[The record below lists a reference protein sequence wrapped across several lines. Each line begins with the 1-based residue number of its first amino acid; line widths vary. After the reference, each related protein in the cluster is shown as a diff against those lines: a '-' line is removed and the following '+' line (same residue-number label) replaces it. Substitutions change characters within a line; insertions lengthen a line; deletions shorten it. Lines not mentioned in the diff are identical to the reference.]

1 MFGGRHAGLAREK
14 EKAADVGKSF
24 RRLMAY
30 FKPYW
35 PLLLISGVLLLL
47 NTAMQLMEPYL
58 REIALDHFIIPGST
72 GEPAPA
78 RPAWLEIVA
87 PAGSTANQGIALAG
101 LARVML
107 VLLASFF
114 LSWLATSG
122 MFYLMTIAG
131 QKVLLTM
138 RTQILERIQSLSL
151 KFFDEREA
159 GDLMSRLVNDTQV
172 VNEVFSGSI
181 VRLLS
186 MSLTL
191 LGIAVTMILRNWALA
206 LAGLAILPVMV
217 LATSMF
223 ARRARVAFR
232 KTRETIGNVSS
243 ELQENISGVREVQ
256 AFAREREN
264 VAEFRQTNRA
274 NRDANVQAQTLT
286 SAFTPALDIMSMIAL
301 ALVLGVGG
309 YMVLQGVQVTTL
321 ILQGGRLQ
329 PRTVAVTVGIIA
341 GYMTYVRRFYQPVQ
355 AISGMW
361 TQFQSALAGA
371 ERIFEL
377 IDTQPEIVDLPGA
390 VALPP
395 AEGRLAFE
403 GVHFAYK
410 PEEPVLQDVN
420 FVAEPGQ
427 TVALVGPTG
436 AGKTSIVS
444 LLMRFYDVQEGS
456 ISVDGQDIRHVTHDS
471 LREQMSIVLQDTFLF
486 SGTVMDNI
494 RYGRL
499 EATDEQVIEAAR
511 LANADGFIT
520 RLPDGYETDIGERGH
535 NLSQGQRQ
543 LLAISRAI
551 LADPRILILDE
562 ATSSVD
568 TRTELLIQ
576 KALGELL
583 RGRTS
588 IVIAHRLSTIRNAD
602 QVLVLDHGEIVERGT
617 HDSLMDKQGRY
628 YELYMSQF
636 RREGQEGQPRQRR
649 TPEGGPVRGV
659 LPKSDP
665 ASDGQHS
672 RRASPVPAG

>member
-1 MFGGRHAGLAREK
+1 LAREK
-14 EKAADVGKSF
+14 EKATDVAGTF
-24 RRLMAY
+24 GRLLTY

-35 PLLLISGVLLLL
+35 ALLLVAGVLLLL
-47 NTAMQLMEPYL
+47 NTAMQILEPYL
-58 REIALDHFIIPGST
+58 REIALDQFIIPAASGVA
-72 GEPAPA
+72 GPP
-78 RPAWLEIVA
+78 RPAWLELVA
-87 PAGSTANQGIALAG
+87 PTGIASNQELALTG
-101 LARVML
+101 LTRVMF
-107 VLLASFF
+107 VLLSSFL

-122 MFYLMTIAG
+122 MFYLMTVAG

-181 VRLLS
+181 MRMLS

-191 LGIAVTMILRNWALA
+191 VGIAATMILRNWALA
-206 LAGLAILPVMV
+206 LAGLAILPVMI
-217 LATSMF
+217 LATSAF
-223 ARRARVAFR
+223 AKRARVAFR

-264 VAEFRQTNRA
+264 VAEFRQINRQ

-286 SAFTPALDIMSMIAL
+286 SAFTPALDTMSTIAL

-309 YMVLQGVQVTTL
+309 YMVV
-321 ILQGGRLQ
+321 GGW
-329 PRTVAVTVGIIA
+329 ATVGIVA
-341 GYMTYVRRFYQPVQ
+341 AYMTYVRRFYRPVQ
-355 AISGMW
+355 AISSMW
-361 TQFQSALAGA
+361 AQFQSALAGA

-377 IDTQPEIVDLPGA
+377 IDTEPDIVDAPDA
-390 VALPP
+390 IALPP
-395 AEGRLAFE
+395 AEGRIAFD
-403 GVHFAYK
+403 GVHFCYK
-410 PEEPVLQDVN
+410 PDEPVLQDIH
-420 FVAEPGQ
+420 FAAEPGQ

-444 LLMRFYDVQEGS
+444 LLMRFYDIQEGS
-456 ISVDGQDIRHVTHDS
+456 ITVDGHDIRQVTHDS

-486 SGTVMDNI
+486 SGSVIDNI

-499 EATDEQVIEAAR
+499 DATDEEVKAAAR
-511 LANADGFIT
+511 LANADDFIA
-520 RLPDGYETDIGERGH
+520 RLPDGYDTDIGERGH

-543 LLAISRAI
+543 LLSISRAI

-583 RGRTS
+583 HGRTS

-617 HDSLMDKQGRY
+617 HNSLMEKQGRY

-636 RREGQEGQPRQRR
+636 RREGQGGPPRRRKRAPAGAALPSDFLEDRHSGAHRDDGRHQRR
-649 TPEGGPVRGV
+649 PR
-659 LPKSDP
+659 
-665 ASDGQHS
+665 
-672 RRASPVPAG
+672 PVPAG

>member
-1 MFGGRHAGLAREK
+1 
-14 EKAADVGKSF
+14 
-24 RRLMAY
+24 
-30 FKPYW
+30 
-35 PLLLISGVLLLL
+35 
-47 NTAMQLMEPYL
+47 MQLLEPYL
-58 REIALDHFIIPGST
+58 REVALDQFIIPGST
-72 GEPAPA
+72 GEAGPP
-78 RPAWLEIVA
+78 RPAWLEIIARA
-87 PAGSTANQGIALAG
+87 PVGGAGIAPLVG
-101 LARVML
+101 LTRVML
-107 VLLASFF
+107 ILLASFL
-114 LSWLATSG
+114 LSWVASSG
-122 MFYLMTIAG
+122 MFYLMTVAG
-131 QKVLLTM
+131 QKVLLTL
-138 RTQILERIQSLSL
+138 RTQILERIHSLSL
-151 KFFDEREA
+151 KFYDEREA
-159 GDLMSRLVNDTQV
+159 GDLMSRLVSDTQV
-172 VNEVFSGSI
+172 VNDVFSQSI

-191 LGIAVTMILRNWALA
+191 LAIAVTMIARNWMLA
-206 LAGLAILPVMV
+206 LAGLAVLPVMM
-217 LATSMF
+217 LATSLF

-232 KTRETIGNVSS
+232 KTRETIGDVSS

-264 VAEFRQTNRA
+264 VAEFQQVNRR

-286 SAFTPALDIMSMIAL
+286 SAFSPALDIMSTVAL
-301 ALVLGVGG
+301 ALVLGAGG
-309 YMVLQGVQVTTL
+309 YMVLRVPPL
-321 ILQGGRLQ
+321 
-329 PRTVAVTVGIIA
+329 ATVGMVA
-341 GYMTYVRRFYQPVQ
+341 GYMTYVRRFYRPVQ

-377 IDTQPEIVDLPGA
+377 LDTEPDIVDAPDA
-390 VALPP
+390 VALPA
-395 AEGRLAFE
+395 AEGRIAFE
-403 GVHFAYK
+403 GVHFGYK
-410 PEEPVLQDVN
+410 PDEPVLQDIH

-444 LLMRFYDVQEGS
+444 LLMRFYDVNAGS
-456 ISVDGQDIRHVTHDS
+456 ISVDGHDIRQVTHDS
-471 LREQMSIVLQDTFLF
+471 LRDQMSIVLQDTFLF

-499 EATDEQVIEAAR
+499 DATDEEVTAAAK
-511 LANADGFIT
+511 LANADDFIA
-520 RLPDGYETDIGERGH
+520 RLPEGYDTDIGERGH

-543 LLAISRAI
+543 LLSISRAI

-617 HDSLMDKQGRY
+617 HATLMEKEGRY
-628 YELYMSQF
+628 HELYMSQF
-636 RREGQEGQPRQRR
+636 RREGQERAPRSRRRASGRDPADHSPADRDPAGDRGDGHPRQR
-649 TPEGGPVRGV
+649 P
-659 LPKSDP
+659 
-665 ASDGQHS
+665 
-672 RRASPVPAG
+672 SPVPAG

>member
-14 EKAADVGKSF
+14 EKAADVAGTF
-24 RRLMAY
+24 RRLIAY
-30 FKPYW
+30 FSPYW
-35 PLLLISGVLLLL
+35 PMLLVAGVLLLL
-47 NTAMQLMEPYL
+47 NTSVQLLEPYL
-58 REIALDHFIIPGST
+58 REIALDQFIVPGST
-72 GEPAPA
+72 GVSSPP
-78 RPAWLEIVA
+78 RPAWLEKIA
-87 PAGSTANQGIALAG
+87 PTGIAPLTG
-101 LARVML
+101 LTRVML
-107 VLLASFF
+107 VLLTSFL
-114 LSWLATSG
+114 LSWMASSG
-122 MFYLMTIAG
+122 MYYLMTIAG
-131 QKVLLTM
+131 QKVLLNM

-181 VRLLS
+181 MRMLS

-206 LAGLAILPVMV
+206 LAGLAVLPVML
-217 LATSMF
+217 LATSAF
-223 ARRARVAFR
+223 AKRARVAFR

-264 VAEFRQTNRA
+264 VAEFQQVNRR

-286 SAFTPALDIMSMIAL
+286 SAFTPALDIMSMTAL
-301 ALVLGVGG
+301 ALVLGFGG
-309 YMVLQGVQVTTL
+309 YMVLRNVEVTTL
-321 ILQGGRLQ
+321 AFSAGRLQ
-329 PRTVAVTVGIIA
+329 PQVVTASLGMIA

-355 AISGMW
+355 AISAMW

-377 IDTQPEIVDLPGA
+377 LDTEPEIVDVPDAVPLPSA
-390 VALPP
+390 R
-395 AEGRLAFE
+395 GRIAFE

-410 PEEPVLQDVN
+410 PDEPVLRNVH

-436 AGKTSIVS
+436 AGKTSMVS

-456 ISVDGQDIRHVTHDS
+456 IQVDGYDIRQVTHDS
-471 LREQMSIVLQDTFLF
+471 LRDQMSIVLQDTFLF

-499 EATDEQVIEAAR
+499 DATDKEVVEAAT
-511 LANADGFIT
+511 LANADAFIR
-520 RLPDGYETDIGERGH
+520 RLPEGYETDIGERGH

-543 LLAISRAI
+543 LLAIARAI

-602 QVLVLDHGEIVERGT
+602 QVLVLDYGEIVERGT
-617 HDSLMDKQGRY
+617 HDSLMAKQGRY
-628 YELYMSQF
+628 YDLYMSQF
-636 RREGQEGQPRQRR
+636 RREGQQETKYAADTLRPVDRGDGRIPQPAR
-649 TPEGGPVRGV
+649 VV
-659 LPKSDP
+659 
-665 ASDGQHS
+665 
-672 RRASPVPAG
+672 AG

>member
-1 MFGGRHAGLAREK
+1 MFHGRARGLAREK
-14 EKAADVGKSF
+14 EKATDVAGTF
-24 RRLMAY
+24 RRLLGY

-35 PLLLISGVLLLL
+35 SLLLL
-47 NTAMQLMEPYL
+47 AGILLILNTSAQLAEPLL
-58 REIALDHFIIPGST
+58 REVAVDYFIVPGST
-72 GEPAPA
+72 GEAPPP
-78 RPAWLEIVA
+78 RLGWLAAVA
-87 PAGSTANQGIALAG
+87 PPQLSALAG
-101 LARVML
+101 LTRVML
-107 VLLASFF
+107 VLLGSFL
-114 LSWLATSG
+114 LSWVTSSG
-122 MFYLMTIAG
+122 MSYAMTVAG

-172 VNEVFSGSI
+172 VNDVFSQSI

-191 LGIAVTMILRNWALA
+191 FSIAVTMVLRNWLLA
-206 LAGLAILPVMV
+206 LAGLAVLPVML
-217 LATSMF
+217 LATSLF
-223 ARRARVAFR
+223 AKRARTAFR

-264 VAEFRQTNRA
+264 VAEFRQVNRR

-286 SAFTPALDIMSMIAL
+286 SAFSPALDIISVTAL

-309 YMVLQGVQVTTL
+309 FMVL
-321 ILQGGRLQ
+321 RDW
-329 PRTVAVTVGIIA
+329 ATVGMIA
-341 GYMTYVRRFYQPVQ
+341 AYMTYVRRFYRPVQ
-355 AISGMW
+355 AISSMW

-377 IDTQPEIVDLPGA
+377 IDTEPEIVDAPDA
-390 VALPP
+390 IALPP
-395 AEGRLAFE
+395 AGGRIVFA

-410 PEEPVLQDVN
+410 PEEPVLQDIDL
-420 FVAEPGQ
+420 VAEPGQ

-444 LLMRFYDVQEGS
+444 LLMRFYDVQEGT
-456 ISVDGQDIRHVTHDS
+456 ISVDGHDIRQVTHDS
-471 LREQMSIVLQDTFLF
+471 LRGQMSIVLQDTFLF

-499 EATDEQVIEAAR
+499 EATDDQVIAVAKQ
-511 LANADGFIT
+511 ANAHDFIT
-520 RLPDGYETDIGERGH
+520 RLPKGYETDIGERGH

-543 LLAISRAI
+543 LLSIARAI

-583 RGRTS
+583 KGRTS

-602 QVLVLDHGEIVERGT
+602 HVIVLDHGQIVERGT
-617 HDSLMDKQGRY
+617 HDSLMAKEGRY

-636 RREGQEGQPRQRR
+636 RRQGQEGSEPSRSQPRAS
-649 TPEGGPVRGV
+649 EVSSGPVHRRSA
-659 LPKSDP
+659 PQP
-665 ASDGQHS
+665 A
-672 RRASPVPAG
+672 